1 MKSIIQEKKECFFCG
16 RTDDLH
22 LHHVL
27 EGRNRGNS
35 DKYGLTIYLCSYHH
49 NMSDDSVHFNL
60 IYKKLMRIIAQLYF
74 EQKWGSTEDFKK
86 IFRKNY
92 KED

>member
-1 MKSIIQEKKECFFCG
+1 MKSIIQAKKECFFCG
-16 RTDDLH
+16 RKDDLH
-22 LHHVL
+22 CHHVF
-27 EGRNRGNS
+27 EGRNRENS

-49 NMSDDSVHFNL
+49 NMSDDSVHFNF

-74 EQKWGSTEDFKK
+74 EKNWGSTDDFIAK
-86 IFRKNY
+86 FRKNY

>member
-1 MKSIIQEKKECFFCG
+1 MKSIIQKKKECFFCG
-16 RTDDLH
+16 RKDDLH
-22 LHHVL
+22 LHHVC

-49 NMSDDSVHFNL
+49 NMSDDSVHFNKV
-60 IYKKLMRIIAQLYF
+60 YKKLMRIIAQLYF
-74 EQKWGSTEDFKK
+74 EKKMGSEDDF
-86 IFRKNY
+86 ISVFRRNY